1 MFNLSVFFKIKI
13 NKCKIIIIVK
23 NCILLKRI
31 YKYLL
36 YKKIIKRIILYEKI
50 VFIMFLWETHS

>member
-50 VFIMFLWETHS
+50 VFIMFL